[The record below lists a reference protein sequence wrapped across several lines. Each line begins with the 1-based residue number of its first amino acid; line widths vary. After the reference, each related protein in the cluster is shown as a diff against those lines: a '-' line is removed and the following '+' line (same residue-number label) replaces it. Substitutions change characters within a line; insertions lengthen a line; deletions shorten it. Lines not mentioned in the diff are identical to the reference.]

1 VNGVGRTSLEAADT
15 PGKTMIRPAPWLR
28 PRQALDHPHTRT
40 AGFTLDLGYPGL
52 PKSTLKWRRCDSAL
66 A

>member
-1 VNGVGRTSLEAADT
+1 VNGVGRTSQEAAGT
-15 PGKTMIRPAPWLR
+15 PGKAMIRPAPWLR
-28 PRQALDHPHTRT
+28 PRQAPDHPHTRT
-40 AGFTLDLGYPGL
+40 AGVMLDVDYPGL